1 MPISFGTSESSGN
14 SLFIRS
20 NLPQNRW
27 WVKTDAGDE
36 NIDMSRG
43 FAVDISRVQFG
54 WLHIDIGVRDWQ
66 PWPSPSE
73 QIPRPSEQYKQ
84 GFEVKCWLVDGR
96 EASFSGNSYGLGQF
110 IAKLYNQCEQSNE
123 FATQIP
129 IVQVTGS
136 TPVVIGKG
144 TSYDVS
150 FNISKWINRPENGAE
165 HPAAAAAPAMAPAP
179 APASPPPP
187 PPAAAPAADNNFG
200 F

>member
-1 MPISFGTSESSGN
+1 MPISFGNSESSGN

-43 FAVDISRVQFG
+43 FAVDISRVVFG

-165 HPAAAAAPAMAPAP
+165 HPAAAAAPAMAPA
-179 APASPPPP
+179 SPPPP

>member
-1 MPISFGTSESSGN
+1 MPISFGSGSEGSGS

-27 WVKTDAGDE
+27 WVKTEAGDE

-43 FAVDISRVQFG
+43 FAVDIKNVQFG

-73 QIPRPSEQYKQ
+73 QIPRPSEVYKQ

-110 IAKLYNQCEQSNE
+110 IAKLYNQAEQAPE

-129 IVQVTGS
+129 IVQVTSS
-136 TPVVIGKG
+136 TPIVIGKG
-144 TSYDVS
+144 TSYDVG

-165 HPAAAAAPAMAPAP
+165 HPAAAEAPVMAPAETS
-179 APASPPPP
+179 APTADAASKKN
-187 PPAAAPAADNNFG
+187 DFG

>member
-1 MPISFGTSESSGN
+1 VTGSLGRHPPSRSRAQSE
-14 SLFIRS
+14 
-20 NLPQNRW
+20 
-27 WVKTDAGDE
+27 V
-36 NIDMSRG
+36 
-43 FAVDISRVQFG
+43 
-54 WLHIDIGVRDWQ
+54 
-66 PWPSPSE
+66 
-73 QIPRPSEQYKQ
+73 YKQ

-110 IAKLYNQCEQSNE
+110 IAKLYNQAEQAPE

-165 HPAAAAAPAMAPAP
+165 HPAAAAAPEMAPAP
-179 APASPPPP
+179 TPA
-187 PPAAAPAADNNFG
+187 PAAAPATDNNFG

>member
-1 MPISFGTSESSGN
+1 MPISFGSSSEGSGN

-27 WVKTDAGDE
+27 WVKTEAGDE

-43 FAVDISRVQFG
+43 FAVDIKNVQFG

-73 QIPRPSEQYKQ
+73 QIPRPSEVYKQ
-84 GFEVKCWLVDGR
+84 GFEVNCWLVDGR

-110 IAKLYNQCEQSNE
+110 IAKLYNQAEQAPE

-129 IVQVTGS
+129 IVQVTSSNAGRGRQGHVIRRWLQHLQVDQSPGEWRSAPGGS
-136 TPVVIGKG
+136 SG
-144 TSYDVS
+144 TRD
-150 FNISKWINRPENGAE
+150 GAS
-165 HPAAAAAPAMAPAP
+165 ACTGTRR
-179 APASPPPP
+179 STRSR
-187 PPAAAPAADNNFG
+187 
-200 F
+200 

>member
-1 MPISFGTSESSGN
+1 MPISFGSSESSGN

-84 GFEVKCWLVDGR
+84 GFEVDCWLVDGR
-96 EASFSGNSYGLGQF
+96 KASFSGNSYGLGQF

-165 HPAAAAAPAMAPAP
+165 HPAAAAAPEV